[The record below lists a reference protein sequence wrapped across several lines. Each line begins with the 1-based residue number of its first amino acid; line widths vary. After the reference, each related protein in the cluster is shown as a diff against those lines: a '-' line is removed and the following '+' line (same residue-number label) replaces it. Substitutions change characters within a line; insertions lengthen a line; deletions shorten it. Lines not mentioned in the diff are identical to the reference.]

1 MSYKIFI
8 DGEAG
13 TTGLQV
19 RDRLIAHPDV
29 ELVTIDHDL
38 RKDPATRRDAMAA
51 ADAAILCLPDDA
63 ARAAVELAADLP
75 VKLIDASTAFR
86 VHPDWAY
93 GFPEL
98 DDAQRGKI
106 AGSRRVANVGCYAT
120 AMIALIRPLVEAGVI
135 ASDTPL
141 NISAISG
148 YTGGGNALISYMEN
162 NQGPK
167 HFAYALELAHKHIP
181 EVMAHGRL
189 DRKPTFLPM
198 VGDFDCGM
206 LVQLPLNSGQL
217 TSGQFS
223 SGLSRADLREVY
235 AAHYAEE
242 AFVRV
247 CALDAG
253 DGLTDKGYLAAD
265 ALKGT
270 NMLEIHTL
278 GYDAISADDE
288 GQVMMVARLDN
299 LGKGASG
306 AAVQNL
312 NLILGLDETT
322 GLQ

>member
-29 ELVTIDHDL
+29 ELITIDHDL
-38 RKDPATRRDAMAA
+38 RKDAATRRQAMAA
-51 ADAAILCLPDDA
+51 ADAAILCLPDEA
-63 ARAAVELAADLP
+63 AIEAVQLAEGLA
-75 VKLIDASTAFR
+75 VKIIDASTAFR
-86 VHPDWAY
+86 THPDWAY

-98 DDAQRGKI
+98 DDAQRGMI

-120 AMIALIRPLVEAGVI
+120 AMIALIRPLVDGGMISPDA
-135 ASDTPL
+135 PL

-148 YTGGGNALISYMEN
+148 YTGGGKALISYMDN
-162 NQGPK
+162 NDGPR
-167 HFAYALELAHKHIP
+167 HFAYALNLAHKHIP
-181 EVMAHGRL
+181 EVMMHARL

-206 LVQLPLNSGQL
+206 LVQLPLTSAQL
-217 TSGQFS
+217 KPGA
-223 SGLSRADLREVY
+223 RRRDLHDVY
-235 AAHYAEE
+235 SAHYADE
-242 AFVRV
+242 AFIRVRG
-247 CALDAG
+247 LDEG

-270 NMLEIHTL
+270 NMLDIHTL
-278 GYDAISADDE
+278 GYDDGDDQH
-288 GQVMMVARLDN
+288 QVMMVARLDN

-312 NLILGLDETT
+312 NLVLGLDETT
-322 GLQ
+322 GLL